1 MMGSGIN
8 VILVL
13 SLKTGVDYSLT
24 LHFLRITEPQ
34 SSLRRGMGLFAYG
47 FLVTLYPIVTDQAS
61 PTQDLLTLAA
71 ARDGRTAQ
79 LAGLPHLSDFAHL
92 RR

>member
-1 MMGSGIN
+1 
-8 VILVL
+8 
-13 SLKTGVDYSLT
+13 
-24 LHFLRITEPQ
+24 
-34 SSLRRGMGLFAYG
+34 MGLFAYG